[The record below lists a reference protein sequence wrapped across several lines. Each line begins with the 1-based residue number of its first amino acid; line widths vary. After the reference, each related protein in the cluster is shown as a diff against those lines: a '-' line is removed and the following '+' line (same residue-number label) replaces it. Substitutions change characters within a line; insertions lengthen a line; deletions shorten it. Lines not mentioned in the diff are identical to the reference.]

1 MQFQAIS
8 DFFTVLDTTTVNAQ
22 GNFRQ
27 RAVNWNV
34 PLVFKQAT
42 ILVTGFSGDC
52 TRIGNLYLEYDIKG
66 YVIEEAAD

>member
-8 DFFTVLDTTTVNAQ
+8 DFFTVLDTTMVNAQ

-27 RAVNWNV
+27 RSVNWNV

-52 TRIGNLYLEYDIKG
+52 TRIGNLYLEYDVKG